1 MVQSTGFRMQDSLRL
16 LYGPATMCIR
26 VLLIEDENEIAD
38 FIVRGLREE
47 SFDVHRS
54 ADGIDGW
61 QQTA

>member
-1 MVQSTGFRMQDSLRL
+1 MQDSLRL